1 MINKEEQE
9 LKGKIRGMF
18 PDGTSESFIDNM
30 YHSLKGKQMLWDCF
44 SVNDSKNLT
53 KKFLGG
59 TE

>member
-18 PDGTSESFIDNM
+18 PDGTSEKFIDNM

-44 SVNDSKNLT
+44 SVNDSKNINR
-53 KKFLGG
+53 KF
-59 TE
+59 TD